1 MAMDDAE
8 RAYYA
13 KAKAAGF
20 PDDLIAERIRT
31 RREETSPYKPT
42 DYAGEAAK
50 LPRQSVD
57 PAEAAAV
64 MARAAGN
71 QRQAPE
77 PEVDGNVDSLGDWR
91 TAIAGTSIPGAPAA
105 NGPEEARGFMRFA
118 AGQLAGTAGM
128 GLARAAGM
136 GPTGSAIIG
145 GAAGGAAP
153 AAMAGA
159 PASEVLKDAALGA
172 SIPAIGGIA
181 GAAGRAIRGGEGGR
195 ARALWEKHGG
205 NVGPLDSG
213 SGVDEIA
220 GMEPTRANVGR
231 ASQRG
236 AENIREALS
245 GDFEKNTA
253 APYRAAREAVD
264 YGPGGREL
272 VDVSSLR
279 GSVADELYAERT
291 PQAVRPY
298 LARELDQLDA
308 MRSPDGR
315 VIMTQS
321 RLNELKQRLQDQAN
335 YGINTGAGAGSLKD
349 QSFKSIANAAKV
361 LVDEGPY
368 AESNAGYA
376 AGMSRQ
382 AEDRAALG
390 LRKRPAASEAG
401 RATEDAKVA
410 QILRNRNN
418 NAEAAGAMAERA
430 DIPGFVAR
438 HPELERQ
445 VDLPDLVRAKGKL
458 QFGLDGSPTE
468 NLIEAA
474 RHRGVTGRALELA
487 RHNAAALAGRVAYRP
502 AGIGIA
508 ADNILGSSEMNQILA
523 AYAAQKEQERQRA
536 EALGR

>member
-1 MAMDDAE
+1 MSLSDSE
-8 RAYYA
+8 RAFIEA
-13 KAKAAGF
+13 GRAAGYSD
-20 PDDLIAERIRT
+20 DDLVAKVKERL
-31 RREETSPYKPT
+31 SPYKPT

-77 PEVDGNVDSLGDWR
+77 PEIDGNVDSLGDWR

-220 GMEPTRANVGR
+220 GMEPTRNNVGR
-231 ASQRG
+231 ASAVG
-236 AENIREALS
+236 ARNIRS
-245 GDFEKNTA
+245 GMDAEFDREVGAPFRDAKN
-253 APYRAAREAVD
+253 AVD
-264 YGPGGREL
+264 YSPASSEMADVTSL
-272 VDVSSLR
+272 VQTIGEVPKALR
-279 GSVADELYAERT
+279 GRFRSELQDLGATMTE
-291 PQAVRPY
+291 
-298 LARELDQLDA
+298 
-308 MRSPDGR
+308 DGR
-315 VIMTQS
+315 VMMSQS
-321 RLNELKQRLQDQAN
+321 SLNEARQRLESIAKYGLNSGPGTAN
-335 YGINTGAGAGSLKD
+335 LKD
-349 QSFKSIANAAKV
+349 ASFKTVANAAKV

-368 AESNAGYA
+368 AEANDIYHR
-376 AGMSRQ
+376 GMNMRQ
-382 AEDRAALG
+382 ADRASIG
-390 LRKRPAASEAG
+390 LATEPAKTLKG
-401 RATEDAKVA
+401 RTTEDARVA
-410 QILRNRNN
+410 QIIRNRN
-418 NAEAAGAMAERA
+418 ADSEAAGAMAERA
-430 DIPGFVAR
+430 DLPGFVAR
-438 HPELERQ
+438 HPDLERQ
-445 VDLPDLVRAKGKL
+445 VDLPDLLRAKGRL
-458 QFGLDGSPTE
+458 EFGLDHTKTA
-468 NLIEAA
+468 NLHGLEEAA
-474 RHRGVTGRALELA
+474 GKGWLRKALTLA
-487 RHNAAALAGRVAYRP
+487 GDNSAAFAGRVAYRP

-508 ADNILGSSEMNQILA
+508 ADNILGSPEMNKILA
-523 AYAAQKEQERQRA
+523 AYAAQKEQERRRA